1 MPSSRPI
8 DPQKMIRRLEKKHA
22 HLEAKVAELA
32 GRPYL
37 TPLEQ
42 MKVQQ
47 LKKKKLATKDELV
60 SLRRQLA
67 AS

>member
-1 MPSSRPI
+1 MPSSRSI

-22 HLEAKVAELA
+22 HLEAKVAEFVE
-32 GRPYL
+32 RPYL

-42 MKVQQ
+42 LKVQQ
-47 LKKKKLATKDELV
+47 LKKKKLATKDELA